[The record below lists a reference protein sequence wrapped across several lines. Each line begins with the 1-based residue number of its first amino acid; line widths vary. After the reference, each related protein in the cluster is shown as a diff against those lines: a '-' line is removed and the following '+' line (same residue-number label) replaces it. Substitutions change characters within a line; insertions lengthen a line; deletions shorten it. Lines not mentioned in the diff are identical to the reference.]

1 MTLQQHTRKTNGK
14 HKSREQYSLPAERVA
29 ETQKRKG
36 CALWTHVS
44 GGKGKEESRQNDGG
58 VHASTGK
65 VENVHRKTRNGQRE
79 KGSKADKPPN
89 RGSPRENHSVL
100 LYCIYDMI

>member
-1 MTLQQHTRKTNGK
+1 VNNIHFPRNGWLK
-14 HKSREQYSLPAERVA
+14 
-29 ETQKRKG
+29 TQKRKG

-58 VHASTGK
+58 VRASTGK

-79 KGSKADKPPN
+79 KGSKADKPTN
-89 RGSPRENHSVL
+89 RAIAP
-100 LYCIYDMI
+100 